1 VQTKPLISLSAAVVC
16 YNSPSLELRKLLTS
30 LLDSIEQLGQSFEL
44 TPIPIYLID
53 DSDENS
59 LEFDILNVFH
69 GERLRLIGVEL
80 RLVQGQGNVGYGG
93 AHNLV
98 ISELSSHFHLL
109 LNPDVVLQKE
119 TPFAALSAAA
129 AENSAGNA
137 NASRA
142 GGRNG
147 ADRFTPRRISPE
159 DVPPGMRVVSTP
171 FGDRLVDQ

>member
-1 VQTKPLISLSAAVVC
+1 
-16 YNSPSLELRKLLTS
+16 
-30 LLDSIEQLGQSFEL
+30 
-44 TPIPIYLID
+44 
-53 DSDENS
+53 
-59 LEFDILNVFH
+59 
-69 GERLRLIGVEL
+69 
-80 RLVQGQGNVGYGG
+80 
-93 AHNLV
+93 
-98 ISELSSHFHLL
+98 LSSHFHLL